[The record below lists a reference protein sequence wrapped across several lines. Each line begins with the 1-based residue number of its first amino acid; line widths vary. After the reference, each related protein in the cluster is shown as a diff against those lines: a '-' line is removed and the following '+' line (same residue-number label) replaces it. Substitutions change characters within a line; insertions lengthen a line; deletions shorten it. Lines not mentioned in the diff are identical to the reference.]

1 MSTKLA
7 PRPANEERRV
17 QAVIK
22 TGLIDAPDNKIF
34 QVYCDLAKDIT
45 GFDSATFSLFD
56 SNMQCSIA
64 NAGKDD
70 DFEVGAKGIRHENN
84 ICSYVLLD
92 TEPLLM
98 EDISK
103 DSIWKKHPSILN
115 GTAEWYG
122 YAGFPVTNKD
132 NFALGTL
139 CMLNRKPKAMQQNQ
153 INLIKKITNNIA
165 FLLDTQIAQKEITSQ
180 KILDALL
187 SFQKF
192 DQKLDINDFKHFVSL
207 ISELKIE
214 IADAKNLIDKNLCVI
229 NSSNNVQISDHGRKL
244 IAEMKLDVK
253 PMKKI
258 KLSGNDASSLID
270 EMFSKIH

>member
-7 PRPANEERRV
+7 PRPANEKRRV

-22 TGLIDAPDNKIF
+22 TGLIDAPDNKVF

-45 GFDSATFSLFD
+45 GFDSASFSLFD
-56 SNMQCSIA
+56 ADMQCSIA
-64 NAGKDD
+64 NAGRDD
-70 DFEVGAKGIRHENN
+70 DFEVGGKGIRHENN

-103 DSIWKKHPSILN
+103 DPIWKKLPNILN

-139 CMLNRKPKAMQQNQ
+139 CMLNRKPKAMHPHQV
-153 INLIKKITNNIA
+153 NLIKKITNNIA
-165 FLLDTQIAQKEITSQ
+165 FLLDTQIAQKEITSH

-192 DQKLDINDFKHFVSL
+192 DEKLNINDFKLFVSL
-207 ISELKIE
+207 ISELKVE
-214 IADAKNLIDKNLCVI
+214 NGDAKNLIDKKLCQI
-229 NSSNNVQISDHGRKL
+229 NSSNIVEISEHGRIL
-244 IAEMKLDVK
+244 ITEMKLDVK